1 MHMRHRFCRIIPT
14 ILVLSASV
22 IVGSCGNDRTP
33 TIATPPPGQSGRLAF
48 TEQGQTANEF
58 DWFGWFHNDA
68 MRYGII
74 WLSQYDTLAM
84 TTPSYMMADWL
95 VDYNT
100 TDAYGPSD
108 VAALGASID
117 TVFSDFYNWR
127 LGRTRQQCI
136 AGLPA
141 TSYEKAHLTSLT
153 NAIWSGNTAQF
164 LSACDAEV
172 VAIKA
177 NVNLDSSQRALLL
190 SVVAIAYHSAQLWEN
205 YCANGGQIVGR
216 KAGRIVYIDTTNRPS
231 ILEMDAMGAIY
242 GAFAGAVTGGVIGG
256 ILGTTI
262 GAVITGGPGAVP
274 GFWVGGA
281 YGSLR
286 GAFVGLVTGT
296 VSASLWEGVIKPSM
310 DNPSSSGQPTEPGNG
325 PKKGKR
331 RGG

>member
-1 MHMRHRFCRIIPT
+1 M
-14 ILVLSASV
+14 ILRVVVLLAVSV
-22 IVGSCGNDRTP
+22 IIGSCGSDHTP
-33 TIATPPPGQSGRLAF
+33 VTGAPSPGQSGRLAF
-48 TEQGQTANEF
+48 TEQGQPANDF

-68 MRYGII
+68 MQYGIT
-74 WLSQYDTLAM
+74 WLSYYDTLAM

-108 VAALGASID
+108 VAALGAAID

-136 AGLPA
+136 AGLSA

-153 NAIWSGNTAQF
+153 DAIWSSNTTQF

-172 VAIKA
+172 VAITA
-177 NVNLDSSQRALLL
+177 NANLNSNQRALLL

-216 KAGRIVYIDTTNRPS
+216 KAGHISYIDTTNRPS

-242 GAFAGAVTGGVIGG
+242 GAFGGAVGGGIIGGV
-256 ILGTTI
+256 LGTTI

-281 YGSLR
+281 YGSIR
-286 GAFVGLVTGT
+286 GAFIGLVTGT
-296 VSASLWEGVIKPSM
+296 ISASLWEGVIKPSW
-310 DNPSSSGQPTEPGNG
+310 DAPPSSGQPTEPGNG